1 MVLIIDFLNQISEYE
16 IGNID
21 KLPTKKELRSTFSK
35 MDFKE
40 INNFLLSCDS
50 QISEV
55 QQNQF
60 LTKQEKTDICNNVMV
75 FYKFVK
81 PLATKKLKESFNF

>member
-1 MVLIIDFLNQISEYE
+1 MPLVIDFLNQISQYE

-21 KLPTKKELRSTFSK
+21 KLPTKKELRSIFSK

-50 QISEV
+50 QISQV
-55 QQNQF
+55 QKNQF
-60 LTKQEKTDICNNVMV
+60 LTKQEKTDICKNVLV
-75 FYKFVK
+75 FYKLVK

>member
-1 MVLIIDFLNQISEYE
+1 MPLVIDFLNQISQYE

-55 QQNQF
+55 QKNQF
-60 LTKQEKTDICNNVMV
+60 LTKQQKTDICQNVLV
-75 FYKFVK
+75 FYKLAK

>member
-21 KLPTKKELRSTFSK
+21 KLPTKKE
-35 MDFKE
+35 FKE
-40 INNFLLSCDS
+40 IDNFLLSCDS
-50 QISEV
+50 QISQV

-81 PLATKKLKESFNF
+81 PIATKKLKESFNF